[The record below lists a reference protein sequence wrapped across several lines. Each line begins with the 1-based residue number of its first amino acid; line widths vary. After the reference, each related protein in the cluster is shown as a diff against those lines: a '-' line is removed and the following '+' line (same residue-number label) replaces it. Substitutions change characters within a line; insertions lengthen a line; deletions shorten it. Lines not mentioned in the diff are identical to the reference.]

1 MIHRPADMGTF
12 QFVVLSSLRAVQLTR
27 GCRPRVE
34 VGDHKRNVIAQLE
47 VAEGKVFELLPS
59 AVPLVEAT
67 AAPVPVEEVL
77 V

>member
-1 MIHRPADMGTF
+1 MGTF

-34 VGDHKRNVIAQLE
+34 VGDHKRNVIAQME
-47 VAEGKVFELLPS
+47 VAEGKVFELLPG
-59 AVPLVEAT
+59 AVPVPPVAID
-67 AAPVPVEEVL
+67 APADVIPVEEVL

>member
-1 MIHRPADMGTF
+1 MGTF

-27 GCRPRVE
+27 GCRPRIE

-47 VAEGKVFELLPS
+47 VAEGKVFEL
-59 AVPLVEAT
+59 VPGVP
-67 AAPVPVEEVL
+67 PVALDVPIEVGPADDVL

>member
-1 MIHRPADMGTF
+1 MGTF

-34 VGDHKRNVIAQLE
+34 AGDHKRNVIAQME
-47 VAEGKVFELLPS
+47 VAEGKVFELLPG
-59 AVPLVEAT
+59 AVPVP
-67 AAPVPVEEVL
+67 PVVDVPADVIPVEEAL